1 MKVRFLKSITGS
13 GFHYRKHAVV
23 DIQSEERFVD
33 FLNAGFCEA
42 IAEPPKTRAKKA
54 VKKTTTKET
63 R

>member
-1 MKVRFLKSITGS
+1 MKVRFLKSIVGN
-13 GFHYRKHAVV
+13 GFHYRKDAVV
-23 DIQSEERFVD
+23 EIHSDEILTD

-54 VKKTTTKET
+54 VKKTTSKET

>member
-1 MKVRFLKSITGS
+1 MKVRFLKSIVGN
-13 GFHYRKHAVV
+13 GFHYRKDAVV
-23 DIQSEERFVD
+23 EIHSDEILTD

-54 VKKTTTKET
+54 VKKTTSKQT